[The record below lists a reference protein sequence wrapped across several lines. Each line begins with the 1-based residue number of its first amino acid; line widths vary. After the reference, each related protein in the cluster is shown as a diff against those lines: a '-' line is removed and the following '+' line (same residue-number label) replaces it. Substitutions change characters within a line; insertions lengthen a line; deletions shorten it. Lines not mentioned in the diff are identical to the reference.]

1 ARGMSHTIAFTPAPI
16 ETVFALLADPAR
28 YEEFVVGNSTIRS
41 FDPDW
46 PSEGATF
53 HHSLGIK
60 PFVVKD
66 KSISLATDHA
76 HLSRDGDADERA
88 RRVHHRVRAVA
99 DGRRHEDRDLRGG
112 DQRSVRVAVE
122 PPGGRPARLA
132 QPAFAGAPVSSRRKG
147 RGGWRR
153 PTAGGCGSRPMT
165 A

>member
-1 ARGMSHTIAFTPAPI
+1 MSHTIAFTPAPI

-76 HLSRDGDADERA
+76 TYLVMETRMSVLGASITAFELSPTGAGTKIEIFEEAISGPFAWLWSRPVDALLDWRNRRLLER
-88 RRVHHRVRAVA
+88 
-99 DGRRHEDRDLRGG
+99 LC
-112 DQRSVRVAVE
+112 
-122 PPGGRPARLA
+122 RLA
-132 QPAFAGAPVSSRRKG
+132 EKEAGIGADTPPAAAAHDR
-147 RGGWRR
+147 
-153 PTAGGCGSRPMT
+153 
-165 A
+165 